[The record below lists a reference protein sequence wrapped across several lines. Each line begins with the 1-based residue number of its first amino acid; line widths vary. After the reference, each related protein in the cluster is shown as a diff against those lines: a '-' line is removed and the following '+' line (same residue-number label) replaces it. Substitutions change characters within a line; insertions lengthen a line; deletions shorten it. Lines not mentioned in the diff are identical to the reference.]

1 MSTKTM
7 DISSLG
13 SLETRKPRP
22 SQFEMLVAM
31 PSAIKGRSHS
41 WWQDGARWL
50 AGPAI
55 ILAITELF
63 RHVPPVNVTTVG
75 FMFLLAILVA
85 STRLDL
91 RFVVVMCV
99 AAAIAYDYF
108 FLPPVGFFDI
118 DDPQDWVALT
128 AFLTTALIGTKL
140 STTSRKK
147 AEEATFKHLEVER
160 LYTLS
165 QRLFGTGDH
174 GDLLKTIPA
183 LVAESLGL
191 EAAALYVDGKQEVFY
206 SNPDGTVLNM
216 EDLREAAYIS
226 HPLVNDKKSISIAAV
241 RLGESVYGS
250 LALFGPSCSRETTD
264 AVAALVSIAIGR
276 ASALDQVAKVEAAR
290 EHERLKSVLLDA
302 ITHDFRTP
310 LTSIKICAT
319 GLLED
324 LSFDREQRKDL
335 LEVIDE
341 ECDRISRLVGEAS
354 EMARLECGEVKLEIA
369 SQPVSDLING
379 ALEDCRTFVGGRE
392 IRVRMQQ
399 PGRHVSVDTHL
410 AAKVLV
416 HLVTNAHL
424 YSPAGQPIT
433 VSAEERDG
441 FEFISVADSGPGID
455 SAERASIFEK
465 FYRGKNQRHR
475 VQGTGMGL
483 AISKAIVEAHGGT
496 IAVTSKLGQGS
507 VFTFSVPLEHE
518 HAVI

>member
-7 DISSLG
+7 AISSLG
-13 SLETRKPRP
+13 SLDTREFR
-22 SQFEMLVAM
+22 
-31 PSAIKGRSHS
+31 RSRFGSLAALPATTSPHGHS
-41 WWQDGARWL
+41 WWKESARWL
-50 AGPAI
+50 AGPVVV
-55 ILAITELF
+55 LVITEIF
-63 RHVPPVNVTTVG
+63 RHLPPVNVTTVG

-91 RFVVVMCV
+91 RFAVVMCV

-165 QRLFGTGDH
+165 QRLFGAGDH
-174 GDLLKTIPA
+174 GDLLKSIPA

-354 EMARLECGEVKLEIA
+354 EMAQLECGEVKLEIA
-369 SQPVSDLING
+369 SQPVTDLING
-379 ALEDCRTFVGGRE
+379 ALEDCKTFVGGRE

-410 AAKVLV
+410 AAKALV

>member
-13 SLETRKPRP
+13 TLDTREPRRSRFET
-22 SQFEMLVAM
+22 LVAV
-31 PSAIKGRSHS
+31 PAATKRRSHS
-41 WWQDGARWL
+41 WWREGARWL
-50 AGPAI
+50 IGPAVV
-55 ILAITELF
+55 LVITGFF
-63 RHVPPVNVTTVG
+63 RHGPSVNVTTVG
-75 FMFLLAILVA
+75 FIFLLAILVA

-91 RFVVVMCV
+91 RIAVLMCV
-99 AAAIAYDYF
+99 AATLAYDYY

-118 DDPQDWVALT
+118 DDPQDWVALA

-140 STTSRKK
+140 STRSRTK
-147 AEEATFKHLEVER
+147 AEEATFKQLEVER
-160 LYTLS
+160 LYALS
-165 QRLFGTGDH
+165 QRLLGAEDH
-174 GDLLKTIPA
+174 GDLLKSIPA
-183 LVAESLGL
+183 LMAESLGL

-206 SNPDGTVLNM
+206 SNADATVLNM

-226 HPLVNDKKSISIAAV
+226 HPLVNDRKDISLAAV

-276 ASALDQVAKVEAAR
+276 ALALDQVAKVEAAR

-319 GLLED
+319 GLLDD
-324 LSFDREQRKDL
+324 LSFDRAQRKDL

-354 EMARLECGEVKLEIA
+354 EMARLECGEVKLDIG
-369 SQPVSDLING
+369 SQSVSDLIG
-379 ALEDCRTFVGGRE
+379 SALADCKTFVGGRE
-392 IRVRMQQ
+392 IHVQMQQ
-399 PGRHVSVDTHL
+399 PERRVSVDIHL
-410 AAKVLV
+410 FAKVVV

-424 YSPAGQPIT
+424 YSPAGQPII

-441 FEFISVADSGPGID
+441 FEFISVADHGPGID
-455 SAERASIFEK
+455 CSERASIFQK

-496 IAVTSKLGQGS
+496 IAVTSRLGQGS
-507 VFTFSVPLEHE
+507 VFTFSLPLEHE
-518 HAVI
+518 HAIL